1 MRMTESNVS
10 RIAAFV
16 YTGVSG
22 AAAIIFLAVT
32 LTGDYDWVARAG
44 GALWVFFLTLII
56 SMPTV
61 IPMLRERVRGAS

>member
-16 YTGVSG
+16 YTGVSVAS
-22 AAAIIFLAVT
+22 AAIFLAVT
-32 LTGDYDWVARAG
+32 LAGDYDWVARAG
-44 GALWVFFLTLII
+44 GAFWVFFLTLII